1 LSEKKAKNRLGAL
14 NFQKTRIILATVLV
28 SVISTSTLS
37 VQPSLAS
44 NSAQASHN
52 YQVATFSALPKPKI
66 TQAFSA
72 NRLSVSRVKKTKK
85 TKISYQW
92 LANGIDLPGET
103 SKSYEW
109 QVPDCPQNVQVRVVS
124 KEKGKKKT
132 SRLSKPFSPESCF
145 FSTGDLPAWG
155 VLHDCGTQTDRPRC
169 TEWTYTGPGGFSGY
183 VYRSEKNQSWFRVPI
198 PGIEPSRVISW
209 RAHAKGIGRTWALAL
224 VMISKN
230 EPSWACCDWKGTKF
244 PPVGSLGSQVSDEV
258 TGLSPDGG
266 AYVGFDYYDKFK
278 LSELFTLQTIE
289 IQLKYR

>member
-1 LSEKKAKNRLGAL
+1 M
-14 NFQKTRIILATVLV
+14 QKTKILLAVVAV
-28 SVISTSTLS
+28 SLISISTLS
-37 VQPSLAS
+37 VPPSSAS
-44 NSAQASHN
+44 NSAAVFQN
-52 YQVATFSALPKPKI
+52 YQVSTFSSLPNPKI
-66 TQAFSA
+66 TQDFSA
-72 NRLSVSRVKKTKK
+72 NRVSVSGVKVTKK
-85 TKISYQW
+85 AKISYQW
-92 LANGIDLPGET
+92 MVNGIDLPGET

-109 QVPDCPQNVQVRVVS
+109 QVPDCPQNVQVRIVS
-124 KEKGKKKT
+124 KEKGKKQA
-132 SRLSKPFSPESCF
+132 SRLSEPFSPESCF

-155 VLHDCGTQTDRPRC
+155 VLNDCGTQTYLPRC
-169 TEWTYTGPGGFSGY
+169 TEWTYSGPGGFSGY
-183 VYRSEKNQSWFRVPI
+183 VYRSEKNQSWFRIPI

-209 RAHAKGIGRTWALAL
+209 RAHAKGIGRTWALSL

-258 TGLSPDGG
+258 IGLSSDGG